1 MKKIPVSALLAFF
14 HSLVTTFPTLYTSL
28 SSYSSTTIAMTIIT
42 YPMAQ
47 QLILLPTWT
56 QLQHSLQLLHQLA
69 NLLSDLILAHMG
81 YLHTSLLLHHHL
93 NGNHQLQIALLASSV
108 TIELVASSS
117 RVTSAKFQPKV
128 LYSYR
133 DTRTGQDQGHLGPPD
148 SGKKVTD
155 FYITL
160 V

>member
-1 MKKIPVSALLAFF
+1 MITAP
-14 HSLVTTFPTLYTSL
+14 TFP
-28 SSYSSTTIAMTIIT
+28 ACM
-42 YPMAQ
+42 
-47 QLILLPTWT
+47 QLNCM
-56 QLQHSLQLLHQLA
+56 HHLA
-69 NLLSDLILAHMG
+69 DPEH
-81 YLHTSLLLHHHL
+81 LHTSLPLHHHL
-93 NGNHQLQIALLASSV
+93 NDDHQLQIALLASSV

>member
-1 MKKIPVSALLAFF
+1 MTTVTSQCSNNIYYRQRDYRSQAHQLQYSVQLLYN
-14 HSLVTTFPTLYTSL
+14 HTLPTPLVISNPTLG
-28 SSYSSTTIAMTIIT
+28 STTI
-42 YPMAQ
+42 
-47 QLILLPTWT
+47 L
-56 QLQHSLQLLHQLA
+56 
-69 NLLSDLILAHMG
+69 DD
-81 YLHTSLLLHHHL
+81 
-93 NGNHQLQIALLASSV
+93 NHQLQIALLASSV